1 MQSSKP
7 ALIVGII
14 LDVYIKDRCMNI
26 QRVALITGGGRGI
39 GAATARLFAKQGYAV
54 AINYKSNSES
64 ANKVADTITADGGKC
79 IAIQADVSSEEDVIR
94 MFSTVNKELG
104 VLSVLVN
111 NAGILKKQSRLED
124 MTAERV
130 NAILTN
136 NVTSYFLCC
145 RETVKR
151 MSNRH
156 GGLGGVIVNV
166 SSGAA
171 RSGSP
176 NEYIDYAASKGAID
190 TLTKGLSL
198 EVAAEGI
205 RVNCVRPGL
214 IYTDMHADGGE
225 SGRVERLQTATPLQR
240 GGQPEEVAE
249 AIYWLASDKSSFS
262 TGNFLDITGGL

>member
-1 MQSSKP
+1 
-7 ALIVGII
+7 
-14 LDVYIKDRCMNI
+14 MNAEK
-26 QRVALITGGGRGI
+26 VAIITGGGRGI
-39 GAATARLFAKQGYAV
+39 GAATAQLFSREGYAV
-54 AINYKSNSES
+54 CINYKSNSES
-64 ANKVADTITADGGKC
+64 ANRLAQEIIAEGGKC
-79 IAIQADVSSEEDVIR
+79 ITVQADVSNENDVMR
-94 MFSTVNKELG
+94 LFSTVDKQLG
-104 VLSVLVN
+104 KLSVLVN

-124 MTAERV
+124 MSADRI
-130 NAILTN
+130 NSILSN

-145 RETVKR
+145 REAVKR
-151 MSNRH
+151 MSTLN

-166 SSGAA
+166 SSTAS

-214 IYTDMHADGGE
+214 IHTDMHADGGE
-225 SGRVERLQTATPLQR
+225 PKRVERLQSIIPLQR
-240 GGQPEEVAE
+240 GGETTEVAE

-262 TGNFLDITGGL
+262 TGNYLDLAGGL

>member
-1 MQSSKP
+1 
-7 ALIVGII
+7 
-14 LDVYIKDRCMNI
+14 MNKLKVVI
-26 QRVALITGGGRGI
+26 ITGAGRGI
-39 GAATARLFAKQGYAV
+39 GAATAKLFAGKGYAV
-54 AINYKSNSES
+54 CINYKTDEQS
-64 ANKVADTITADGGKC
+64 ANQLAKAITADGGKC
-79 IAIQADVSSEEDVIR
+79 ITIQADVSCEKDVVR
-94 MFSTVNKELG
+94 MFSTVDKDLG
-104 VLSVLVN
+104 TVTVLVN

-124 MTAERV
+124 MTAERI
-130 NAILTN
+130 NAVLIN

-145 RETVKR
+145 REAVKR
-151 MSNRH
+151 MSTRH
-156 GGLGGVIVNV
+156 NGLGGVIVNV

-225 SGRVERLQTATPLQR
+225 PERIERLKSIIPLQR
-240 GGQPEEVAE
+240 GGQPIEVAE

-262 TGNFLDITGGL
+262 TGNYLDLAGGL